1 MKNINKSNIMGLIG
15 MDIINIKNEEVGTVV
30 GDFNGK
36 YIVNVDGEEKFYSE
50 STLIRNWK
58 IVEEETEEVMSEN
71 NETEEVINEE
81 NIEDENKPNEVIE
94 EETEETSNEEIITE
108 EINDEDEIVDEIEEV
123 INENNEVIKE
133 EIEEVIDE
141 ENTEDE
147 NKANE
152 DEIVEETEETS
163 NEEIITEEIKDEDE
177 IVDETEEVINE
188 NDEVIEEETEEVISE
203 TDETEEFVLE
213 TENEGIIDNIKETE
227 GRVKI
232 TGHLYGIPVKFDKI
246 NQTTVWKTLIKL
258 YDNRKDE
265 NDKYSLE
272 DKKYLVRQLKQL
284 DEKVFAGAFRC
295 LVSKTKQNYI
305 DELLK

>member
-15 MDIINIKNEEVGTVV
+15 MDVVNIKNEVVGTVV

-36 YIVNVDGEEKFYSE
+36 YIINVDGEEKFYSE

-58 IVEEETEEVMSEN
+58 IVEEETEEVISEN
-71 NETEEVINEE
+71 NETEEVIDEE
-81 NIEDENKPNEVIE
+81 NIEDENKPNEVVE

-108 EINDEDEIVDEIEEV
+108 EVKDEDEIVDETEKV
-123 INENNEVIKE
+123 INENDEVIKE

-147 NKANE
+147 NKA
-152 DEIVEETEETS
+152 
-163 NEEIITEEIKDEDE
+163 
-177 IVDETEEVINE
+177 
-188 NDEVIEEETEEVISE
+188 DEVIEEETEEVMSE
-203 TDETEEFVLE
+203 NDEDEIVEETEEVMSENDETEEFVLE

-232 TGHLYGIPVKFDKI
+232 TGHLYGVPVKFDKI

-265 NDKYSLE
+265 NDKYSLD

-305 DELLK
+305 EELMK

>member
-15 MDIINIKNEEVGTVV
+15 MDVINIKNEVVGTVV

-58 IVEEETEEVMSEN
+58 IVED
-71 NETEEVINEE
+71 ETEEVINEE
-81 NIEDENKPNEVIE
+81 NIEDENKPNEVVE
-94 EETEETSNEEIITE
+94 
-108 EINDEDEIVDEIEEV
+108 
-123 INENNEVIKE
+123 
-133 EIEEVIDE
+133 
-141 ENTEDE
+141 
-147 NKANE
+147 
-152 DEIVEETEETS
+152 EETEETS

-188 NDEVIEEETEEVISE
+188 NDEDEIAEETEEVINENDEVIEEETEEVINE
-203 TDETEEFVLE
+203 NDETEEFILE
-213 TENEGIIDNIKETE
+213 TKNEGIIDNIKETE
-227 GRVKI
+227 GKVKI
-232 TGHLYGIPVKFDKI
+232 TGHLYGVPVKFDKI
-246 NQTTVWKTLIKL
+246 NQTTIWKTLIKL

-265 NDKYSLE
+265 NDKYSLD

-284 DEKVFAGAFRC
+284 DEKIFAGAFRC

-305 DELLK
+305 EELMK

>member
-15 MDIINIKNEEVGTVV
+15 MDVINIKNEVVGTVV

-36 YIVNVDGEEKFYSE
+36 YIINVDGEEKFYSE

-58 IVEEETEEVMSEN
+58 IVEDETENAMNENDEVIEEETEEV
-71 NETEEVINEE
+71 IDEE
-81 NIEDENKPNEVIE
+81 NAEDENKPNEVVE
-94 EETEETSNEEIITE
+94 EETEKTSNEEIITE
-108 EINDEDEIVDEIEEV
+108 EV
-123 INENNEVIKE
+123 
-133 EIEEVIDE
+133 
-141 ENTEDE
+141 
-147 NKANE
+147 
-152 DEIVEETEETS
+152 
-163 NEEIITEEIKDEDE
+163 KDEDE

-188 NDEVIEEETEEVISE
+188 NDEDEIVEETEEVMSENDEVIEEETEDVINENDEMIEEETEEVMSE
-203 TDETEEFVLE
+203 NDETEEFVLE

-232 TGHLYGIPVKFDKI
+232 TGHLYGVPVKFDKI

-305 DELLK
+305 EELMK

>member
-15 MDIINIKNEEVGTVV
+15 MDVINIKNEAVGTVV
-30 GDFNGK
+30 GDLNGK
-36 YIVNVDGEEKFYSE
+36 YIINVDGEEKFYSE

-58 IVEEETEEVMSEN
+58 IVEDETEEVMN
-71 NETEEVINEE
+71 KNDETEDAMNE
-81 NIEDENKPNEVIE
+81 NDELIE
-94 EETEETSNEEIITE
+94 EET
-108 EINDEDEIVDEIEEV
+108 
-123 INENNEVIKE
+123 
-133 EIEEVIDE
+133 EEVIDE

-147 NKANE
+147 NKA
-152 DEIVEETEETS
+152 
-163 NEEIITEEIKDEDE
+163 DEDE
-177 IVDETEEVINE
+177 IVDETEEEVINE
-188 NDEVIEEETEEVISE
+188 NDEVIEEETEEVMSENNEDEIVEEAEDVISE
-203 TDETEEFVLE
+203 TEETEKFVLE

-232 TGHLYGIPVKFDKI
+232 TGHLYGVPVKFDKI

-265 NDKYSLE
+265 NDKYSLD

-284 DEKVFAGAFRC
+284 NEEVFAGAFRC

-305 DELLK
+305 EELMK